1 MQMPLLSLP
10 NAAVARWN
18 NPWFANAH
26 RIVVQ
31 RKRED
36 EEVIFDRKE
45 PVVESLEDNEIEMEG

>member
-10 NAAVARWN
+10 NAAVAGWN

-36 EEVIFDRKE
+36 KEVIFDRKE
-45 PVVESLEDNEIEMEG
+45 PVDESLEDNEIEMEG